1 MIISTD
7 QAKKIISD
15 SIKDEKAEQ
24 RRRRRHNIIKLLD
37 YYTGDNTTQYIK
49 NRFKSSVFQEV
60 PPVGLNITKRFIDRM
75 SRIYTLG
82 ASRNISDQYDKLTM
96 LKDVKMKHFEKM
108 SRLIGTIAVRTLVKY
123 TDDNV
128 PYFDYDPI
136 YYFDC
141 HFGDD
146 PFVPIAIQYPLL
158 EKTEDLGFDIA
169 PKLRHVYWDSHRF
182 IIYDEDGNIENEIL
196 HNLGILPFTF
206 IHREHQLLDFSVSGA
221 EDIINCNESI
231 NILLTEASL
240 GMRFQ
245 MFGQNVITGFY
256 SDEKVT
262 RTGSDEIVILPEGS
276 NFTNVSPGGN
286 IDSAIS
292 LVKTL
297 LDVCAQNNHLH
308 VSFAESSSDRP
319 TSGIALKIKDLERFE
334 DYQDDLEL
342 YRLYEYKIY
351 QVEKALAKSI
361 KIKLP
366 KEFHIDFNEPQ
377 YPQTAQDQIALEK
390 WELENNLVNSADLLV
405 KRNKEL
411 DIEEAKKII
420 QENKG
425 LNNVNQSRGVFD
437 RLRAKTA
444 GTEQS

>member
-1 MIISTD
+1 MI
-7 QAKKIISD
+7 
-15 SIKDEKAEQ
+15 
-24 RRRRRHNIIKLLD
+24 
-37 YYTGDNTTQYIK
+37 
-49 NRFKSSVFQEV
+49 
-60 PPVGLNITKRFIDRM
+60 
-75 SRIYTLG
+75 
-82 ASRNISDQYDKLTM
+82 
-96 LKDVKMKHFEKM
+96 KDVKMKHFEKM

-361 KIKLP
+361 KINLQ